1 MCGHTICAQHS
12 HAPNPERARFADSA
26 RRGRHRIPPLFDFVI
41 VALYNLPMTRTVNE
55 KRAKTVFA
63 ELVGR
68 VSSKKDTVIV
78 EQHGK
83 PVVAMIDFD
92 RYQLL
97 TSKRERRFNVL
108 DRVWAK
114 NRAKSARTAYQDA
127 TQAVNLVRSSS
138 SRSHRRRSA

>member
-1 MCGHTICAQHS
+1 MAGTIPARWAVTLSSRNILTHQTPS
-12 HAPNPERARFADSA
+12 APASPTQ
-26 RRGRHRIPPLFDFVI
+26 RGVSVIASPSLFDFAI
-41 VALYNLPMTRTVNE
+41 AALYNLLMTKTVNE

-97 TSKRERRFNVL
+97 TEKRERRFNVL
-108 DRVWAK
+108 DHK
-114 NRAKSARTAYQDA
+114 
-127 TQAVNLVRSSS
+127 
-138 SRSHRRRSA
+138 

>member
-1 MCGHTICAQHS
+1 MTACPTL
-12 HAPNPERARFADSA
+12 PW
-26 RRGRHRIPPLFDFVI
+26 FDF
-41 VALYNLPMTRTVNE
+41 ALAADYNLPMIKTLNE
-55 KRAKTVFA
+55 KRAKTVFT

-83 PVVAMIDFD
+83 PVMAMIDFD

-97 TSKRERRFNVL
+97 TTKRERLFNVL

-114 NRAKSARTAYQDA
+114 NRAKSARLAYRDS
-127 TQAVNLVRSSS
+127 TQAVNLVRGTSSP
-138 SRSHRRRSA
+138 SRRRRSA

>member
-1 MCGHTICAQHS
+1 
-12 HAPNPERARFADSA
+12 
-26 RRGRHRIPPLFDFVI
+26 LFDFAI
-41 VALYNLPMTRTVNE
+41 AALYNFPMTKTVNE

-68 VSSKKDTVIV
+68 VSSKKDTIIV

-97 TSKRERRFNVL
+97 TTKRERRFTVL

-114 NRAKSARTAYQDA
+114 NRAKSARAVYQDA
-127 TQAVNLVRSSS
+127 TQAVSLVRSTS
-138 SRSHRRRSA
+138 SRNRRRRSA

>member
-1 MCGHTICAQHS
+1 
-12 HAPNPERARFADSA
+12 
-26 RRGRHRIPPLFDFVI
+26 
-41 VALYNLPMTRTVNE
+41 MTKTVNE

-83 PVVAMIDFD
+83 PIVAMIDFD

-97 TSKRERRFNVL
+97 TNKRERFFTVL

-114 NRAKSARTAYQDA
+114 NRAKSARLAYRDS
-127 TQAVNLVRSSS
+127 TQAVNLVRGAS
-138 SRSHRRRSA
+138 SRNRRRRSA

>member
-1 MCGHTICAQHS
+1 
-12 HAPNPERARFADSA
+12 
-26 RRGRHRIPPLFDFVI
+26 
-41 VALYNLPMTRTVNE
+41 MTKTVNE

-92 RYQLL
+92 RYKLL
-97 TSKRERRFNVL
+97 TSKRERLFNVL

-114 NRAKSARTAYQDA
+114 NRTKSARLAYRDS
-127 TQAVNLVRSSS
+127 TQTVNLVRGAS
-138 SRSHRRRSA
+138 SRTRRRRSA

>member
-1 MCGHTICAQHS
+1 MGALPS
-12 HAPNPERARFADSA
+12 PS
-26 RRGRHRIPPLFDFVI
+26 LFDFT
-41 VALYNLPMTRTVNE
+41 VAAYYNLSMTKTVNE
-55 KRAKTVFA
+55 KRAKTVFT

-92 RYQLL
+92 RYKLL
-97 TSKRERRFNVL
+97 TSKRERLFNVL

-114 NRAKSARTAYQDA
+114 NLAKSARLAYRDS
-127 TQAVNLVRSSS
+127 TQAVNLVRGAS
-138 SRSHRRRSA
+138 SRTRRRRSA